1 MRQVV
6 TVFLILAL
14 IATAIVSVLFIAAGV
29 GVGFT
34 PTSVI
39 GMSAGAM
46 NLAVIMAILGG
57 VILPSFNPISY
68 FWRWLRQEDKIK
80 EMDQRIVDLIN
91 DGASLYEKAAEI
103 SAELE
108 NETRH
113 YEYNMRRM
121 EKELNLLKD
130 KYEIVYRTLIYNVTN
145 PKNAG
150 FDKMQEDAGGQSN
163 LAKLIVDEH
172 IMLNMSDENQR
183 HIKAVSLE
191 QFIAKI
197 NNK

>member
-1 MRQVV
+1 MRQFV
-6 TVFLILAL
+6 TAILILAL

-34 PTSVI
+34 PTAII

-57 VILPSFNPISY
+57 VILPSFNPFGS
-68 FWRWLRQEDKIK
+68 FWRWLRQQDKIE

-103 SAELE
+103 SAEME
-108 NETRH
+108 NETRN
-113 YEYNMRRM
+113 YEYNMKRV
-121 EKELNLLKD
+121 EKELQLLKD
-130 KYEIVYRTLIYNVTN
+130 KYEIAYRTWIYNVTH

-150 FDKMQEDAGGQSN
+150 LAIMQEKAERNSEKAKAQIDENIAIN
-163 LAKLIVDEH
+163 LTA
-172 IMLNMSDENQR
+172 ENQR
-183 HIKAVSLE
+183 HIKAISLE
-191 QFIAKI
+191 QFLTTI
-197 NNK
+197 NP